1 MKKHTL
7 VALMAFLTFSVATIT
22 GCKKEKE
29 TTACISTTTTTFNT
43 GQSVAFTSCSK
54 ESGTYTWQFGDG
66 TTSSLENPTH
76 VYTSS
81 GTYEVVLTVS
91 GPNGTDSTSK
101 TVSITHTADNY
112 VGTYSTTESCTMGS
126 DAYTS
131 SVTKVN
137 DNTIT
142 INNFYGSGW
151 SVTGTVADGILTIA
165 SQTVGGSNGAVSA
178 SGSGTLSATGNTL
191 TYTVTLSDGTNTDA
205 CTVTNIKQ

>member
-66 TTSSLENPTH
+66 TTSSLENPSH

-91 GPNGTDSTSK
+91 GPNGTDSTS
-101 TVSITHTADNY
+101 
-112 VGTYSTTESCTMGS
+112 
-126 DAYTS
+126 
-131 SVTKVN
+131 
-137 DNTIT
+137 
-142 INNFYGSGW
+142 SGW
-151 SVTGTVADGILTIA
+151 VSC
-165 SQTVGGSNGAVSA
+165 GSVSA
-178 SGSGTLSATGNTL
+178 QILSLSLLAWPNSSL
-191 TYTVTLSDGTNTDA
+191 TWS
-205 CTVTNIKQ
+205 